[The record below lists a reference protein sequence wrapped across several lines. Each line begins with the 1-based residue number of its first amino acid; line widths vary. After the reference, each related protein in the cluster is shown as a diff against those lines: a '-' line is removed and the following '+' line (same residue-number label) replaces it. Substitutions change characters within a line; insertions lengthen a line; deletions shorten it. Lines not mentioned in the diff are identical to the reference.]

1 MSTIGWSGSGRAAER
16 ISTWLMKQLL
26 GRRTAADEGKPAI
39 LPERAPEAG
48 PAAACG
54 TPCAGRRRAPV
65 AAPVLS
71 RHGDALPYASARPHV
86 RHHALPAPVRTAR
99 PGFHHLAQP
108 GADGLDAHRP
118 RGPPARLS
126 QTRGLFRRTR
136 RRRRRA
142 DGHRRLLAEPGR
154 LAESFRGQA
163 QLAAERAQ
171 APPGAIGRAP
181 D

>member
-71 RHGDALPYASARPHV
+71 RHGDALPYASARP
-86 RHHALPAPVRTAR
+86 PVRSEEHTSE
-99 PGFHHLAQP
+99 LQS
-108 GADGLDAHRP
+108 LM
-118 RGPPARLS
+118 
-126 QTRGLFRRTR
+126 RTSY
-136 RRRRRA
+136 A
-142 DGHRRLLAEPGR
+142 
-154 LAESFRGQA
+154 
-163 QLAAERAQ
+163 
-171 APPGAIGRAP
+171 
-181 D
+181 